1 MRRAQP
7 HCYLK
12 CSPLT
17 RACQCSQMAHH
28 SIGLS
33 GNVSR
38 SCGHTTGML
47 SVTGVCGLLHLLTSE
62 HPLSPCLAQF
72 QSVPTC
78 SARLGPSAIRQPLL
92 MSALHGCLA
101 LGEHV
106 MSPGVLGVTPP
117 LALFCDNMIWPV
129 SYSLFH
135 GHLGFYF
142 GVITPPIHRVTPG
155 TLVSPMP
162 RARVGVCGVT
172 CLCCGVVGLLIGR
185 ICGWHG
191 AQKLILF
198 PVCGV

>member
-1 MRRAQP
+1 MEPLSPPQKSYGVLVPPTPAGPVEQVLMRRAQP
-7 HCYLK
+7 HCYLR

-28 SIGLS
+28 SIGPS

-38 SCGHTTGML
+38 SCGHTIGML
-47 SVTGVCGLLHLLTSE
+47 SVTGVCGLLHFLTSE

-101 LGEHV
+101 LGEHM

-117 LALFCDNMIWPV
+117 LTLFCDNMIWPV

-142 GVITPPIHRVTPG
+142 GVITPPIHRVTQAHWCHRCPEQG
-155 TLVSPMP
+155 
-162 RARVGVCGVT
+162 
-172 CLCCGVVGLLIGR
+172 
-185 ICGWHG
+185 
-191 AQKLILF
+191 
-198 PVCGV
+198 

>member
-1 MRRAQP
+1 MEQVLMRRAQP
-7 HCYLK
+7 HCNLR

-28 SIGLS
+28 SIGPS

-38 SCGHTTGML
+38 SCLHMTGML
-47 SVTGVCGLLHLLTSE
+47 SVTGVCGLLR
-62 HPLSPCLAQF
+62 PLSPCLAQF
-72 QSVPTC
+72 LSVPTC
-78 SARLGPSAIRQPLL
+78 SARLRPSAIRQPLL

-101 LGEHV
+101 LGERV
-106 MSPGVLGVTPP
+106 VSPGVLGVTPP
-117 LALFCDNMIWPV
+117 LALFCHWPV
-129 SYSLFH
+129 SYPLFH

-142 GVITPPIHRVTPG
+142 GVITPPIHRATPG

-162 RARVGVCGVT
+162 RARVSVCGVT

-191 AQKLILF
+191 AQKLTLF